1 MRKLVMFICI
11 VLALSAQAQ
20 SIHIRFSSIH
30 QFDISETK
38 KANIVIPLQFGEMDF
53 PPPYEPLSEKLA
65 SLDSILIRMYYSKY
79 PQTVD
84 YQVNQQKMLND
95 GRVSNLL
102 KHLPIL
108 KTKHI
113 DLEVIRQEN
122 CKSESEAR
130 QLFHGFLIFYKE
142 KENANIR
149 TTSTTAKGS
158 KEEFY
163 KQYKH
168 FNIKEID
175 NEFAKEIRRMAVGKD
190 STTYHVFERNFAD
203 LDSIVIIADW
213 TSSMYPYTLQLLVW
227 QVKHASKANYIAGYV
242 FFNDGDKTPDREKKM
257 GQTGGIYVS
266 RSADFAEALQK
277 MEECKKNGNGGGDI
291 EENDIEALLR
301 AIEEFPHA
309 KHFIMVADNFG
320 KIRDIELLNKI
331 QKPIHVILARV
342 PKLNMITTDYVQVA
356 LQTGGSLHLK
366 NDDFSTSE
374 QLKAL
379 LLWLTPSSES
389 KQKKSKKK
397 PNN

>member
-1 MRKLVMFICI
+1 MQKFLVFVFII
-11 VLALSAQAQ
+11 LVQFVQAQ
-20 SIHIRFSSIH
+20 SINIRFSSVY
-30 QFDISETK
+30 QLDLSETS
-38 KANIVIPLQFGEMDF
+38 KASVVIPLQFGEMDF
-53 PPPYEPLSEKLA
+53 PPPYETLAAKLESA
-65 SLDSILIRMYYSKY
+65 DSILIRMYYSKY
-79 PQTVD
+79 PQTAD

-95 GRVSNLL
+95 GRVTNLL

-108 KTKHI
+108 KTKYI

-122 CKSESEAR
+122 CKNESEAR
-130 QLFHGFLIFYKE
+130 QLFHGFLFFYKD
-142 KENANIR
+142 KENAN
-149 TTSTTAKGS
+149 TKTKSPTAKET

-175 NEFAKEIRRMAVGKD
+175 NEFAKEIKRMSVGRD
-190 STTYHVFERNFAD
+190 STTYHIFERNFAG

-227 QVKHASKANYIAGYV
+227 QVKRATKANYVIGYV
-242 FFNDGDKTPDREKKM
+242 FFNDGDTTPDREKKI
-257 GQTGGIYVS
+257 GKTGGIYVS

-291 EENDIEALLR
+291 EENDVEALLK
-301 AIEEFPHA
+301 ATEEFPYA
-309 KHFIMVADNFG
+309 KHFIMIADNFG

-342 PKLNMITTDYVQVA
+342 PKPNMITTDYVQVA

-366 NDDFSTSE
+366 NDDFSTPE
-374 QLKAL
+374 QLKSL
-379 LLWLTPSSES
+379 LVWLTPNNGS
-389 KQKKSKKK
+389 KQKKNKKQA
-397 PNN
+397 NH